1 MSTDIKEDFL
11 EVDQNIPGQNYV
23 CLSFVSPEK
32 ILKEKEV
39 FFNTSFGVQGGGFI
53 IIETKLNFVEHFI
66 KLTFFIEIIKKF
78 RLEKLIKCLL
88 IL

>member
-1 MSTDIKEDFL
+1 MKLNWF
-11 EVDQNIPGQNYV
+11 
-23 CLSFVSPEK
+23 
-32 ILKEKEV
+32 ILQTRTWF